1 MYGPPG
7 SYDGYDSYWASDYTA
22 PPAPI
27 YDPYYHYPTGPRGPP
42 PPGIAPPYVHGP
54 RFPPGPIPR
63 HHRPPV
69 PGHFRPRQP
78 FQRKPQTTV
87 EKEEDQLEIPNNS
100 AQLQN
105 NGQASEITNE
115 GETTFVQAPE
125 IKAETETVME
135 TNTSAIIKQEYI
147 EDGFCIKKLTCGGI
161 EFDSNLPKELV
172 ALFERKS
179 CDLCDVKL
187 NGAVQSTTHYSGK
200 PHLKKIKTWLQE
212 HAEKTGEPPIK
223 LAKIEPPA
231 PSKKKKLEELDL
243 SILYCA
249 PCDLN
254 LTSAQHAEQHYN
266 GRNHMRRANGLTPL
280 RTGYYN
286 RETGKWQRTPPDVV
300 ARAEILPTVVTNLTG
315 LPLPP
320 GEETTTTTA
329 VEGNDGDKKGR
340 LLCELC
346 KVAATTKE
354 ELDRHM
360 IGRRH
365 LIATKKQKEGP
376 KQNTWNKKGKWNR
389 GGFRG
394 RGFRG
399 GPMGWRMPPWR
410 GGRGRGGGGG
420 LPIPPPPPPASV
432 FQQE

>member
-22 PPAPI
+22 APAPI
-27 YDPYYHYPTGPRGPP
+27 YDPYYHYPTGPGGPP
-42 PPGIAPPYVHGP
+42 PPGIAPPFIRGP
-54 RFPPGPIPR
+54 RFPPGPVPR
-63 HHRPPV
+63 HHRPPI
-69 PGHFRPRQP
+69 PGNFRPRQP
-78 FQRKPQTTV
+78 FHRKP
-87 EKEEDQLEIPNNS
+87 EKTDVKQEDQLQSSDNS
-100 AQLQN
+100 TPLQN
-105 NGQASEITNE
+105 NGQAI
-115 GETTFVQAPE
+115 E
-125 IKAETETVME
+125 IKKEEDLSFLLESEENKVTETPME
-135 TNTSAIIKQEYI
+135 TDNNAVVLESDNSQSGKRT
-147 EDGFCIKKLTCGGI
+147 LGGI
-161 EFDSNLPKELV
+161 EIDPNLPEELA
-172 ALFERKS
+172 ALFKRKS

-200 PHLKKIKTWLQE
+200 PHLKKIKTWLTD

-231 PSKKKKLEELDL
+231 PSKRKKLEELDL
-243 SILYCA
+243 TILYCA

-266 GRNHMRRANGLTPL
+266 GRNHMRRASGLSPL
-280 RTGYYN
+280 KTGYYN
-286 RETGKWQRTPPDVV
+286 RETGKWQRTPPDEVRPDMIQT
-300 ARAEILPTVVTNLTG
+300 AIVTNLTG

-320 GEETTTTTA
+320 GEETSTTA
-329 VEGNDGDKKGR
+329 VDGIDGEKKGR

-365 LIATKKQKEGP
+365 LLAEKKQKEGP
-376 KQNTWNKKGKWNR
+376 KPNPRNKKGKWFHG

-399 GPMGWRMPPWR
+399 GPMGWGMRPWR
-410 GGRGRGGGGG
+410 GGRGGRGGGG
-420 LPIPPPPPPASV
+420 PIPASAEGKTV
-432 FQQE
+432 TPNQ